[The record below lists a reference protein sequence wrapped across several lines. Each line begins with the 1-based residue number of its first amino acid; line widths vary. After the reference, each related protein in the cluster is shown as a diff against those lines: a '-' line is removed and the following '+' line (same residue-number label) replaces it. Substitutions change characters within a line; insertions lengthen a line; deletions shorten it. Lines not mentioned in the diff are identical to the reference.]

1 VARPPSSPRVRLSA
15 LSFIDEDHLLLR
27 GPIAQSYDLQAH
39 TVTPTGVPGSV
50 HAVDPSGTFA
60 IVDIVRT
67 CDGYHLR
74 IAPAS
79 QVIGGIVT
87 GAITSEPLLQAE
99 AADPIRCST
108 SSFSKTDQGGF
119 SLLGL
124 FAGGALFSRG
134 AVLQM
139 VPLDPQGR
147 ASGEPHAL
155 APSDSVPSLTV
166 AGAIDASA
174 HFIAATTSEG
184 IALIDRAAPA
194 TTKLIR
200 PPASCNGG
208 PVSDPALSAS
218 GRKIA
223 MLCGGHVYVAEPA
236 ADSGP

>member
-1 VARPPSSPRVRLSA
+1 LSA
-15 LSFIDEDHLLLR
+15 LSFIDEDHLLMR

-39 TVTPTGVPGSV
+39 TVTPTGIPGSV
-50 HAVDPSGTFA
+50 HAVDPSGSFA
-60 IVDIVRT
+60 IVDIVRA

-99 AADPIRCST
+99 AADPSRCT
-108 SSFSKTDQGGF
+108 SSSFKKTDQGGF
-119 SLLGL
+119 NLLGL
-124 FAGGALFSRG
+124 FAGGALFARG
-134 AVLQM
+134 ASLQM

-155 APSDSVPSLTV
+155 ASSDRVPALQA
-166 AGAIDASA
+166 AGAIDANA
-174 HFIAATTSEG
+174 QLIAATTNEG

-194 TTKLIR
+194 MTKLIR
-200 PPASCNGG
+200 SPASCNAG